1 MRTRLTASYSAFSKI
16 LLGIFIFVFTI
27 VILAHINLPSRLTRV
42 YPAFEVILLL
52 TAYVV
57 ARFITK
63 NRVLIEFDS
72 VYFYIVDVA
81 SKKEQKFPLENIVWL
96 NLQPGK
102 MEVSSRFVPYSLHYL
117 DHEEQEQIIKVWVNW
132 LDKPVREFADS
143 IRKKNPDFEYKHSKP
158 LSNRENP

>member
-1 MRTRLTASYSAFSKI
+1 MRTRLTASYSGFSKI

-27 VILAHINLPSRLTRV
+27 VILAHINLPARLTRV
-42 YPAFEVILLL
+42 YPAFEIILLI

-57 ARFITK
+57 ARLITK
-63 NRVLIEFDS
+63 NRVLIEFDAGF
-72 VYFYIVDVA
+72 FYIVDVA
-81 SKKEQKFPLENIVWL
+81 SKKEQKFPLENVIWL

-117 DHEEQEQIIKVWVNW
+117 DNEEREQKIKVWVNW

-143 IRKKNPDFEYKHSKP
+143 IRKKNPGFEFKNA
-158 LSNRENP
+158 NRAYDCKD